1 MPSLRSLIDPAGRSL
16 AHHVSRLQAK
26 LDDLRERL
34 REAAARMLGETVANV
49 VEQVVRELLAPGPDL
64 APVNRPRD
72 YRDYRRS
79 DLPSWA
85 DPDSPESMYDPHNPH
100 AAYRRD
106 DPDDDDDVPEPESEP
121 ETPRLSRWRQA
132 LAIGLRTAAWW
143 LQRWTGRSSLGMALG
158 LGATATA
165 VVLVGGPL
173 TIAGA
178 GLIASTLGLA
188 GLASIVH
195 TGMAAMPGMS

>member
-34 REAAARMLGETVANV
+34 REAAARMLVETVATV

-64 APVNRPRD
+64 APATRPRD

-79 DLPSWA
+79 DLPSWV
-85 DPDSPESMYDPHNPH
+85 DPDSPEYYDPHNPH
-100 AAYRRD
+100 AVYRRD
-106 DPDDDDDVPEPESEP
+106 DSDDDVPEPESEP

-132 LAIGLRTAAWW
+132 LAIGLRAAAWW
-143 LQRWTGRSSLGMALG
+143 LQRWTGRSSLGIALG
-158 LGATATA
+158 LGATATVFFQA
-165 VVLVGGPL
+165 REANGLQVTVNVWVQQPGWCW
-173 TIAGA
+173 IA
-178 GLIASTLGLA
+178 LQYLK
-188 GLASIVH
+188 
-195 TGMAAMPGMS
+195 